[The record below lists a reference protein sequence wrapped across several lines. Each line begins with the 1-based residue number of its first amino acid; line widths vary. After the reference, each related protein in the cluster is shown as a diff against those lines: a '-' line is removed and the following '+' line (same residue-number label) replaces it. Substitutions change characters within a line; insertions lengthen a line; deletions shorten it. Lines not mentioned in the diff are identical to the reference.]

1 MSNLYTNLQQG
12 TFSNNEENALED
24 NYQKTF
30 PKIAR
35 DFITREELRWILNNI
50 FNAINNVNPEL
61 GNALYENFSNLENM
75 QIAINKSNEYT
86 VNQQLPDT
94 FKRKYEDIK

>member
-1 MSNLYTNLQQG
+1 MSNLFDNL
-12 TFSNNEENALED
+12 SNPVNKENENIES

-35 DFITREELRWILNNI
+35 DFITREELKWILNSI
-50 FNAINNVNPEL
+50 FNAINNVDPTI
-61 GNALYENFSNLENM
+61 GNALFETFSSLENKE
-75 QIAINKSNEYT
+75 IASNKANEYA
-86 VNQQLPDT
+86 VNQQLPDL